1 MKKGIDISKWQGSV
15 DFSKVKNEVDFVILR
30 EGYRKQIDPKFLE
43 YVKGCSEN
51 GIPVVGVYHFCYAT
65 SAAGAIE
72 EAKSCLTNIE
82 KAGLAKK
89 DIVVFFDF
97 EYDSVKKAAEAGVT
111 LGKAECIA
119 FTKAFCNHVESQ
131 GYTAG
136 VYSNLD
142 YYKNMYDKETLAKYV
157 YWLADYTGDPDV
169 ACTYH
174 QYTSSGKVSGI
185 SGNVDMNYYYGAEKK
200 EEAKMGKT
208 RAAVVDLV
216 NSWIGKKESDGS
228 YKTIIDIYNGYKG
241 TFPRN
246 TKMQYGWAW
255 CACTW
260 SALAIKLGYTDIMPI
275 EISCGYLI
283 EAAKK
288 MGIWVEKDFYVAQPG
303 DAVLY
308 DWDDTGSGDCT
319 GWPDHVGTIVE
330 TNESA
335 GYFVV
340 VEGNYGNAVKK
351 RTLSINGRYIRGFI
365 CPKYDAAGTSQKP
378 AQSTTS
384 KKSVTTIAREVIAGS
399 WGNGDARKAALEK
412 AGYNYSEVQKK
423 VNEILNG
430 SASSSTTTVAT
441 SGTKKSVK
449 ASDYAQKGPVSSLA
463 GTYKVTAKDG
473 LYMRHGAGT
482 NKKAMVTI
490 PYGTKVECYGYYS
503 VSGSVKWLYIQV
515 TLNGVTYTGFSSS
528 TYLKK

>member
-43 YVKGCSEN
+43 YAKGCSEN

-65 SAAGAIE
+65 SSAGAIE
-72 EAKSCLTNIE
+72 EAKSCLANIE

-97 EYDSVKKAAEAGVT
+97 EYDTVKKAAEAGVT

-119 FTKAFCNHVESQ
+119 FTKAFCDYVESQ
-131 GYTAG
+131 GYAAG

-185 SGNVDMNYYYGAEKK
+185 SGNVDMNYYYGTEKK

-288 MGIWVEKDFYVAQPG
+288 MGIWVEKDSYVAQPG

-365 CPKYDAAGTSQKP
+365 CPKYDSTGTSQKP

-430 SASSSTTTVAT
+430 SASSSTTTAT
-441 SGTKKSVK
+441 SGTKKSVT
-449 ASDYAQKGPVSSLA
+449 ASDYAQKDPVSSLA